1 MNLLS
6 TYKTKTVNTKEP
18 ILLYEKDD
26 YKIYWLGIDEDTA
39 FRCNVYMICD
49 GDEYIIVD
57 PGNRTYFEV
66 IKNKVAQITDLKNIK
81 ALIIS
86 HQDPDVG
93 ASFVDWLKI
102 NSDITII
109 SSGRTNVLLPH
120 YGASGY
126 NFFDIAQNNIYTFK
140 SGKTLEFIES
150 PFLHFAG
157 AFTTLDKTAN
167 FLFSSDIWA
176 ALDIDWKLVVDEDEF
191 ILHESYMDL
200 FHIDYMASNIAARG
214 FVRRLDGKTIDAIL
228 PQHGSLINNTNVLD
242 ALEYLNNLQCGT
254 DIIYSDLED

>member
-6 TYKTKTVNTKEP
+6 TYNTKKITTDEP
-18 ILLYEKDD
+18 ILLFEEGD
-26 YKIYWLGIDEDTA
+26 YKIYWLGLEQDTA

-57 PGNRTYFEV
+57 PGSRTHFDV
-66 IKNKVAQITDLKNIK
+66 VKNKVAQITDLKNVK
-81 ALIIS
+81 ALIVS

-93 ASFVDWLKI
+93 ASFVDWLEFNKEML
-102 NSDITII
+102 II

-126 NFFDIAQNNIYTFK
+126 NFYDISENNTYTFK
-140 SGKTLEFIES
+140 SGKILEFIES

-176 ALDIDWKLVVDEDEF
+176 ALDIDWKLVVDKDEF
-191 ILHESYMDL
+191 ILHETYMDL
-200 FHIDYMASNIAARG
+200 FHIDYMASNIA
-214 FVRRLDGKTIDAIL
+214 
-228 PQHGSLINNTNVLD
+228 
-242 ALEYLNNLQCGT
+242 
-254 DIIYSDLED
+254 